1 MVTVEHVDKDKL
13 TTFNFENPTALTLF
27 DANSGAA
34 KSNYIRKAPDL
45 HSSDWICLRES
56 GSTVLSL
63 RLHGCCD
70 SGQHLMIGY
79 DQQVSSM
86 R

>member
-56 GSTVLSL
+56 GSTAYACTGAVTL
-63 RLHGCCD
+63 D
-70 SGQHLMIGY
+70 NI
-79 DQQVSSM
+79 
-86 R
+86 